1 MNMKKIFSIILSL
14 CLFGTAYGTAF
25 TTDCGNTVS
34 ITATPATGYHF
45 TQWQDGNTDN
55 PRQVEVK
62 ASASYTA
69 SFAPNEY
76 TIIFVNEDGTE
87 LQKTLFA
94 YGTMPAYTGPT
105 PTKPAS
111 AQHNYTFAGWS
122 PALATVIGNA
132 TYTATYTTSVNNY
145 TLTLLGEN
153 GVVTGAGTYEY
164 GSMVTISAT
173 PLECYQFKQWS
184 DGDTNATREITI
196 TDDIKLEAIFEVI
209 TYTII
214 IESANQDY
222 GTVTIEVVDSPNES
236 PEYVDLGLSVKWATC
251 NIGATKPEEYGD
263 YFAWGEVSPKDSFS
277 EENHKWIRTWWH
289 ETEDGSCPI
298 PGYHSHTE
306 FTKYHINVDGKT
318 ILDKEDDAAVVN
330 WGENW
335 RMPTWDETKELLD
348 KCIWEMTSQN
358 GVSGFKVTGTNGNS
372 IFLPADFSFGS
383 QSGYS
388 YWTSTVDYKYNA
400 YQHAIMLYLDDDGDA
415 YWEIGGRYD
424 GKMVRPVK
432 GSNNTSSTP
441 TEPSNPSAGI
451 GTFSVSADKQ
461 VAFSKGNLQYT
472 QSTNSWSFANT
483 QYETLGTDNVIGG
496 SVSPDSGSGDS
507 KEGSALADKI
517 DLFGWS
523 TASTY
528 FGVSTSENDDDYSGS
543 FVDWGTNQI
552 GNDAPNT
559 WRTLTYDEWN
569 YLRNSRSNASSLC
582 GVAQVNGVNGL
593 IFLPDNWTC
602 PAGVTFKS
610 GFGSNYG
617 VDYYADHQSFTAD
630 QWSKLETAGAVF
642 LPVTG
647 ARNASYVSGMGAG
660 YYSSATTD
668 SSYGMCCFNFIAMQA
683 NAMCDYNRLYG
694 MSVRLVKDL

>member
-1 MNMKKIFSIILSL
+1 MKKIFSVIFSL
-14 CLFGTAYGTAF
+14 CLFSTTYGTAL

-196 TDDIKLEAIFEVI
+196 TDDIELEAIFEVI
-209 TYTII
+209 TYTIT
-214 IESANQDY
+214 IESANQEH
-222 GTVTIEVVDSPNES
+222 GTVTIEVV
-236 PEYVDLGLSVKWATC
+236 
-251 NIGATKPEEYGD
+251 
-263 YFAWGEVSPKDSFS
+263 
-277 EENHKWIRTWWH
+277 
-289 ETEDGSCPI
+289 
-298 PGYHSHTE
+298 
-306 FTKYHINVDGKT
+306 
-318 ILDKEDDAAVVN
+318 
-330 WGENW
+330 
-335 RMPTWDETKELLD
+335 
-348 KCIWEMTSQN
+348 
-358 GVSGFKVTGTNGNS
+358 GTPS
-372 IFLPADFSFGS
+372 DTP
-383 QSGYS
+383 
-388 YWTSTVDYKYNA
+388 
-400 YQHAIMLYLDDDGDA
+400 
-415 YWEIGGRYD
+415 
-424 GKMVRPVK
+424 
-432 GSNNTSSTP
+432 STP
-441 TEPSNPSAGI
+441 TQGI
-451 GTFSVSADKQ
+451 GAFSVSATKQ
-461 VAFSKGNLQYT
+461 VTFSPGNLQYT
-472 QSTNSWSFANT
+472 QSTNTWSFANA
-483 QYETLGTDNVIGG
+483 QHEMLGADNVAN
-496 SVSPDSGSGDS
+496 GSGYFDS
-507 KEGSALADKI
+507 QDGDFKEGTALTDKI

-523 TASTY
+523 TTSTY
-528 FGVSTSENDDDYSGS
+528 FGVNTSENDDDYYGV
-543 FVDWGTNQI
+543 FVDWGTNKI
-552 GNDAPNT
+552 SNNAPNT
-559 WRTLTYDEWN
+559 WRTLTYDEWD
-569 YLRNSRSNASSLC
+569 YLLNSRSHASSLC
-582 GVAQVNGVNGL
+582 GIAQVNGVNGL
-593 IFLPDNWTC
+593 VFLPDNWNC

-610 GFGSNYG
+610 GFHNDHSVETYG
-617 VDYYADHQSFTAD
+617 QYQTFTAD
-630 QWSKLETAGAVF
+630 QWSKLEVAGAIF

-647 ARNASYVSGMGAG
+647 VRNASTVSGTNYA
-660 YYSSATTD
+660 YYWSA
-668 SSYGMCCFNFIAMQA
+668 SENEESEGGCCCFSFYSEVA
-683 NAMCDYNRLYG
+683 NAICGYPRLYG